1 MMLWQ
6 ATPASLWQ
14 GRDDSAEAPN
24 ALRLFQ
30 TIARAERFAPQE
42 MPGDIALLGFACDE
56 GVRRNKG
63 RTGAADGPATLRR
76 ALANMAS
83 HQGHDRCVDMGT
95 ISVDGEQLE
104 AAHQALREAVA
115 DCQRAGKRTLVL
127 GGGHETAFG
136 HGAGVLDA
144 FPGEKVGI
152 INLDAHLDLRFAD
165 CASSGTPFR
174 QLALECDAQQR
185 GFHYTCIGVSRAAN
199 TQALWDEAAR
209 RQVAIVEDLEVL
221 TAFETR
227 VLPELERNIAQFDR
241 LYLTIDLDVLPA
253 REMPAVSA
261 PAALGVPLA
270 TLLRIVEP
278 LCRSGK
284 LQAVDLVEFNPLFD
298 IDGQGAR
305 TAARVAWQIAIGG
318 ASDPRY
324 YFRFAAPLIMHKESQ
339 AMFAQQPRSAPAPFY
354 EKVKQAISEKI
365 HSGVWRPHDRIPSEA
380 ELVAQFGFSRMTIN
394 RALRELT
401 DEGLLVRLQGVGT
414 FVAEPKG
421 QSALF
426 EVRSIAAEIV
436 ARHHQHRCEVLL
448 LEETRADHIQATALS
463 VPEGTRIFH
472 SLMVHYENEV
482 PVQIEDRCVNAAVV
496 PDYLHQDYTATT
508 PHDYLS
514 LIAPLTEGEHIVEAV
529 QATAEE
535 CALLHIHAHDPCLL
549 IRRRTWSTTHIVSH
563 ARLLFPGSRYR
574 LQGRFGS

>member
-1 MMLWQ
+1 
-6 ATPASLWQ
+6 
-14 GRDDSAEAPN
+14 
-24 ALRLFQ
+24 
-30 TIARAERFAPQE
+30 
-42 MPGDIALLGFACDE
+42 
-56 GVRRNKG
+56 
-63 RTGAADGPATLRR
+63 
-76 ALANMAS
+76 LANMAS

-104 AAHQALREAVA
+104 VAHQALREAVA

-199 TQALWDEAAR
+199 TQALWDEAAL

-305 TAARVAWQIAIGG
+305 AAARVAWQIA
-318 ASDPRY
+318 
-324 YFRFAAPLIMHKESQ
+324 HW
-339 AMFAQQPRSAPAPFY
+339 
-354 EKVKQAISEKI
+354 
-365 HSGVWRPHDRIPSEA
+365 WR
-380 ELVAQFGFSRMTIN
+380 
-394 RALRELT
+394 
-401 DEGLLVRLQGVGT
+401 
-414 FVAEPKG
+414 
-421 QSALF
+421 
-426 EVRSIAAEIV
+426 
-436 ARHHQHRCEVLL
+436 
-448 LEETRADHIQATALS
+448 
-463 VPEGTRIFH
+463 
-472 SLMVHYENEV
+472 
-482 PVQIEDRCVNAAVV
+482 
-496 PDYLHQDYTATT
+496 
-508 PHDYLS
+508 
-514 LIAPLTEGEHIVEAV
+514 
-529 QATAEE
+529 
-535 CALLHIHAHDPCLL
+535 
-549 IRRRTWSTTHIVSH
+549 
-563 ARLLFPGSRYR
+563 
-574 LQGRFGS
+574 